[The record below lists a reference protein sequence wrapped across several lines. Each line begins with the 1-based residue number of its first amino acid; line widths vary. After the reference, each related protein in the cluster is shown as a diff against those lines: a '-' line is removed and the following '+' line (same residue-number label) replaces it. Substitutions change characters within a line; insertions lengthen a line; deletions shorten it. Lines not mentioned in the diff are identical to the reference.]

1 MKVVSQFSVR
11 ILVRSLTALLLGLVS
26 TSTIYAKDKL
36 PEPKTDIEALCHEIG
51 GKLGSVSIKDC
62 LAMNLKSDG
71 VLTPFKRPLTYKD
84 FPPIEGKPPRGRVL
98 LMGGIH
104 GDEYSAISIM
114 FKWLD
119 KLNKYHS
126 GLFDW
131 RVVPLLNPDGLL
143 QFDSAQR
150 QNGRGV
156 DLNRNFPSADW
167 DELAHDYWINK
178 THRNPRRFPGET
190 STSERETQWFV
201 GTMEYFQPDVIIAV
215 HAPHSL
221 IDYDGP
227 DSGPERLGNL
237 RLNRLGIYPGSLG
250 NYGGVDLKIPVVTIE
265 LPHAG
270 IMPSDAEVTQMWND
284 LVRWLVANLEFDK
297 Q

>member
-1 MKVVSQFSVR
+1 MKVVSPFSVQALCALS
-11 ILVRSLTALLLGLVS
+11 IFVCISLISVNPAYS
-26 TSTIYAKDKL
+26 KEQL
-36 PEPKTDIEALCHEIG
+36 PPPENEIDALCHEV
-51 GKLGSVSIKDC
+51 GKKLSSVSIKDC
-62 LAMNLKSDG
+62 LEMDLKSDG
-71 VLTPFKRPLTYKD
+71 VLTRFKRPLTYKD
-84 FPPIEGKPPRGRVL
+84 FPPVQGKTPRGKVL

-126 GLFDW
+126 GLFEW

-143 QFDSAQR
+143 EFETAQR
-150 QNGRGV
+150 QNGNGI
-156 DLNRNFPSADW
+156 DLNRNFPSSDW
-167 DELAHDYWINK
+167 NNLAQDYWINK
-178 THRNPRRFPGET
+178 TNRNPRRFPGE
-190 STSERETQWFV
+190 SATSERETQWFV
-201 GTMEYFQPDVIIAV
+201 GTIEYFQPDVIIAV

-227 DSGPERLGNL
+227 NFGPEKLGRL

-250 NYGGVDLKIPVVTIE
+250 NYGGIDLGVPVITIE

-270 IMPSDAEVTQMWND
+270 IMPSDAETTQMWND
-284 LVRWLVANLEFDK
+284 LIRWLVTNVKLEGE
-297 Q
+297 